1 MQVRRGSSRWWNDDV
16 KRQRR
21 GLLALR
27 IARPR
32 GKPRHHLGRDG
43 AVNVA
48 GTFENHA
55 VSKTCLAIC

>member
-1 MQVRRGSSRWWNDDV
+1 MQVRRGSSRWWNDGLN
-16 KRQRR
+16 RQALDYSRNRFARR
-21 GLLALR
+21 RSPWL
-27 IARPR
+27 
-32 GKPRHHLGRDG
+32 HHLGGEG